1 MSASTEKEGSSMTRT
16 VVRRHF
22 RRHGLI
28 HSSLQPNSR
37 LGSSSR
43 RSFSLEGGSKV
54 LQKSIIQSAKTTVRV
69 LDEECNDVTPLPLCQ
84 ANPVAAQATASILF
98 KDGISADSA
107 SDQTTA
113 TESFSVPLSRSLLD
127 SSRISSQSS
136 LWFMNEEMEETS
148 SKWNV
153 SNSFPDDRSKTEAIK
168 EEVEYT
174 LKETKDLFLTETD
187 NITLLDI
194 PSTFIVPDADHP
206 KASKKAKRKD
216 KYVDRSSQTF
226 HGAPKNKHVQSDG
239 LLLVDAGVAVSTCI
253 MYDDAELEE
262 RQDKPELMNYA
273 GTSVDSDDGGSLVS
287 PMRSAE
293 RSASAGSMAT
303 AVSVS
308 SSLKD
313 PEVCENTPKSDVE
326 LIGLSKKF
334 LHSLLVVEKTL
345 LQSLLQP
352 QLAVYRQLPSL
363 TDCMVELERE
373 EQRDAEISGNPALE
387 GLWVFSCELTRG
399 FSVSSMAW
407 NKKNLDLL
415 AVGYGKFDSTDQRPG
430 LVCCWSL
437 KNPMWPERVVHC
449 DSTVTSLDFSAA
461 RPSHLAVGTFDGS
474 IAIYDIQNPDYISL
488 FLDSSKCPSRH
499 LGPVWQLRWNQQE
512 VGLPV
517 EERLEDLISVGADG
531 RIIKWFVCTG
541 SLGHTEMMKL
551 KRTSYK
557 TPEDKITGRVS
568 QSFLSSLIPALCLD
582 FHSTEPEIYLT
593 GTWEGLIHKCSCS
606 NNQQYLDTYRKHYCA
621 VNYVA
626 WCPLSRD
633 VFLSCSADCTIQLWT
648 QNQHSPM
655 LSFSTTRKVV
665 HDIKWSSKWATVF
678 AAVYDEQ
685 LEIWDL
691 NLSCLNPVIVQP
703 APPGVRLTSLLFAS
717 HTDCVVVG
725 DSCGQVTVYHLRN
738 LGVRGSNQVNIL
750 HDLLHS
756 AASSTLKP

>member
-1 MSASTEKEGSSMTRT
+1 MSASTEREGPSLTRT
-16 VVRRHF
+16 VVRRPF
-22 RRHGLI
+22 RRHGL
-28 HSSLQPNSR
+28 HSSFQPNSR

-54 LQKSIIQSAKTTVRV
+54 LQKSIIQSPKAAVRV

-84 ANPVAAQATASILF
+84 ANPGAAQATASILF

-113 TESFSVPLSRSLLD
+113 TESFSVPLSRSFLD

-153 SNSFPDDRSKTEAIK
+153 SNSFPDDRSKTEALR
-168 EEVEYT
+168 EEVELT

-187 NITLLDI
+187 NISLLDI
-194 PSTFIVPDADHP
+194 PSTFLLLDADHP
-206 KASKKAKRKD
+206 EASKKTRRKD
-216 KYVDRSSQTF
+216 QYVDRSSQTF

-239 LLLVDAGVAVSTCI
+239 LLLVDAGVAVSTSI

-262 RQDKPELMNYA
+262 RPDKPEAVNYA
-273 GTSVDSDDGGSLVS
+273 GASVDSDDRGSLVS
-287 PMRSAE
+287 PVRSAE
-293 RSASAGSMAT
+293 RSTSAGSMAT

-313 PEVCENTPKSDVE
+313 AEVSENTPKSDVE

-334 LHSLLVVEKTL
+334 LHSLLVVEKTI

-363 TDCMVELERE
+363 KDYIVEVDRE
-373 EQRDAEISGNPALE
+373 EQRDAEISENPALE

-415 AVGYGKFDSTDQRPG
+415 AVGYGEFDSTDQRPG

-449 DSTVTSLDFSAA
+449 DSAVTSLDFSAA

-474 IAIYDIQNPDYISL
+474 IAIYDIQNPDSTSL
-488 FLDSSKCPSRH
+488 FLDTSKCPSRH

-512 VGLPV
+512 LGLPA

-541 SLGHTEMMKL
+541 SLGHTELMKL

-557 TPEDKITGRVS
+557 TPDAKNTGGVS
-568 QSFLSSLIPALCLD
+568 QSVLSSLIPALCLD
-582 FHSTEPEIYLT
+582 FHPTEPGIYLT

-648 QNQHSPM
+648 QNQHNPM

-691 NLSCLNPVIVQP
+691 DLSCLNPVIVQP
-703 APPGVRLTSLLFAS
+703 APPGVRLASLLFAS

-738 LGVRGSNQVNIL
+738 LGVGGSNQVL
-750 HDLLHS
+750 RRS
-756 AASSTLKP
+756 R